1 MRAQWTRDFAS
12 LGRSPRSIILLVLVL
27 AGHELAC
34 RRNEPKPEG
43 RVQLEPVRPTES
55 AATVAAVVGID
66 TEPTWTPEP
75 PQPTRVVTPLIAA
88 APTKIP
94 TMRPTF
100 DIASIPNFDRPRD
113 PTGPP
118 GAGGT
123 SGIGGFQIDQADF
136 NYPVYIERLALI
148 IGLNWFK
155 PAQPVTAN
163 PVIHF
168 QIERDGTI
176 VDARV
181 VVSSGR
187 AFVDR
192 AALRAVIAS
201 SPLPPL
207 PAKYPWPHLGI
218 QVVFD

>member
-1 MRAQWTRDFAS
+1 MDSTSAIAGAAALR
-12 LGRSPRSIILLVLVL
+12 LLALLL

-34 RRNEPKPEG
+34 RPSEQKPES
-43 RVQLEPVRPTES
+43 RVQLSPVRPTES
-55 AATVAAVVGID
+55 VASVRLD

-75 PQPTRVVTPLIAA
+75 PQPTRVVTPVIAA
-88 APTKIP
+88 APAEIP
-94 TMRPTF
+94 TKRPTL
-100 DIASIPNFDRPRD
+100 DLASIRSFDRPRD

-118 GAGGT
+118 GAGGIA
-123 SGIGGFQIDQADF
+123 GLGGFKLDQADF
-136 NYPVYIERLALI
+136 NDPVYIERMVRI
-148 IGLNWFK
+148 IGSNWFK
-155 PAQPVTAN
+155 PAQSAKAN
-163 PVIHF
+163 PVVHF

-176 VDARV
+176 VNARV
-181 VVSSGR
+181 VISSGLP
-187 AFVDR
+187 FVDR

>member
-1 MRAQWTRDFAS
+1 MT
-12 LGRSPRSIILLVLVL
+12 LSPRSVARLPQGAAALRLLVLVL

-34 RRNEPKPEG
+34 RRTEPKPEG
-43 RVQLEPVRPTES
+43 RVRLEPVSPTES
-55 AATVAAVVGID
+55 VATVAAVRLD

-75 PQPTRVVTPLIAA
+75 PQPTRVVTPPIAA
-88 APTKIP
+88 APTEIP
-94 TMRPTF
+94 TKRPTF
-100 DIASIPNFDRPRD
+100 DLASIPNFDRPRD
-113 PTGPP
+113 PTGPR

-123 SGIGGFQIDQADF
+123 AGIGGFKIDQPDF
-136 NYPVYIERLALI
+136 NYPVYIERLALL

-155 PAQPVTAN
+155 PAQSVTAN

-176 VDARV
+176 VNARV
-181 VVSSGR
+181 VVSSGLP
-187 AFVDR
+187 FVDR

-218 QVVFD
+218 QVEFD

>member
-1 MRAQWTRDFAS
+1 MNSTSAIAGAAALR
-12 LGRSPRSIILLVLVL
+12 LLVLLL

-43 RVQLEPVRPTES
+43 RLQLELLRPTES
-55 AATVAAVVGID
+55 VPALAAVRPD
-66 TEPTWTPEP
+66 MEPTWTPEP
-75 PQPTRVVTPLIAA
+75 QEPTRVVTPLIAA
-88 APTKIP
+88 APMEIP
-94 TMRPTF
+94 TKRPTL
-100 DIASIPNFDRPRD
+100 DLASIRSFDRPRD

-118 GAGGT
+118 AAGGVA
-123 SGIGGFQIDQADF
+123 GLGGFQVDQADF
-136 NYPVYIERLALI
+136 KYPVYIERLVLV
-148 IGLNWFK
+148 IGSNWFK
-155 PAQPVTAN
+155 PAQPLTAN

-207 PAKYPWPHLGI
+207 PAKYPWPRLGI

>member
-1 MRAQWTRDFAS
+1 MRVQWTRDLAS
-12 LGRSPRSIILLVLVL
+12 LGRSPRSITLLVLVL

-34 RRNEPKPEG
+34 RPSEPKPEG
-43 RVQLEPVRPTES
+43 RVRLEPVRPTES
-55 AATVAAVVGID
+55 VATVAAIRLD

-75 PQPTRVVTPLIAA
+75 PQPTRVVTPVIAA
-88 APTKIP
+88 APAEIP
-94 TMRPTF
+94 TKRPTL
-100 DIASIPNFDRPRD
+100 DLASIRSLDRPRD

-118 GAGGT
+118 GAA
-123 SGIGGFQIDQADF
+123 GIAGLGGFKLDQADF
-136 NYPVYIERLALI
+136 NDPVYIERMVRI

-155 PAQPVTAN
+155 PAQSVKAN
-163 PVIHF
+163 PVVHF

-181 VVSSGR
+181 VASSGLP
-187 AFVDR
+187 FVDR